1 MTQTIETQV
10 LIIGGGAT
18 GTGLARDLCLRG
30 LDVVLAEKGDL
41 NAGASGANHG
51 LLHSGARYVH
61 SDLEAAMECRAE
73 GQILKEICPQ
83 CIEET
88 SGLFVAV
95 PGDDEA
101 YIADFPHMCSRAGIP
116 CRELAV
122 AEALEKAPC
131 IAPDAIAV
139 YEVPDAAIDPF
150 KLAIENMTQARG
162 LGARYLS
169 HTRVAGFEMDK
180 GRMVRARVRD
190 TRTGDEFAIAAQIMV
205 SASGAWAGE
214 VAAMAGL
221 HIPMVFSKGTL
232 LVTGQRLAKPVIN
245 RLRKASDG
253 DILVPGGVVSIIGT
267 TSVRVDC
274 PDRIFPT
281 VEEVDLVINQGRQM
295 VPDLG
300 VRRYIRAYCGVRPL
314 VSSQGG
320 DDRKVTRG
328 FSLIDH
334 EKEGVSN
341 FITITSGKLTTYRLM
356 AERTAD
362 MVCGKLGISE
372 PCKTGVLAL
381 PMAETGDWTAPGA
394 SLRQGYRLPD
404 RDDLMICECEMVPAS
419 AMDAIVED
427 VKRHHGQPDLV
438 AIGLRSRLGKGPCQG
453 ATCSTR
459 ALARLYDNGEVR
471 GREGIRALSRFLD
484 ERWKG
489 EHALLWGD
497 SLAQSS
503 LKEMIHC
510 GLFCLEMQGDEDG

>member
-1 MTQTIETQV
+1 MKKTIETQV

-18 GTGLARDLCLRG
+18 GTGLARDLALRG
-30 LDVVLAEKGDL
+30 VEVVLVEKGDL

-61 SDLEAAMECRAE
+61 SDMEAAKECRSE
-73 GQILKEICPQ
+73 GLILKEICPQ

-95 PGDDEA
+95 PGDEET
-101 YIADFPHMCSRAGIP
+101 YIADFPGMCQKAGIP
-116 CRELAV
+116 CRSLDLD
-122 AEALEKAPC
+122 EALEMAPC
-131 IAPDAIAV
+131 LSKDAIAV

-150 KLAIENMTQARG
+150 KLAIENMTQARS
-162 LGARYLS
+162 LGATYLS
-169 HTRVAGFEMDK
+169 HSKVTGFDLDHR
-180 GRMVRARVRD
+180 GICLARLED
-190 TRTGDEFAIAAQIMV
+190 ARTKEGFRIKAQAYV

-214 VAAMAGL
+214 LAAMAGIS
-221 HIPMVFSKGTL
+221 IPMVFSKGSL

-245 RLRKASDG
+245 RLRQASDG

-267 TSVRVDC
+267 TSVRVDS

-281 VEEVDLVINQGRQM
+281 VEEVDLIINQGRQM

-314 VSSQGG
+314 VSSEGG
-320 DDRKVTRG
+320 DDRDVTRG
-328 FSLIDH
+328 FALLDH
-334 EKEGVSN
+334 EKEGVEN

-356 AERTAD
+356 AEKTAD
-362 MVCGKLGISE
+362 LVCKKLGVTD
-372 PCKTGVLAL
+372 PCKTRDLPL
-381 PMAETGDWTAPGA
+381 PMAETGGWTEPGA
-394 SLRQGYRLPD
+394 ALRYGFHLSD
-404 RDDLMICECEMVPAS
+404 RDDKMICECEMVPAS
-419 AMDAIVED
+419 AIDAIAAD
-427 VKRHHGQPDLV
+427 IRRQKGSPDLL

-453 ATCSTR
+453 STCS
-459 ALARLYDNGEVR
+459 A
-471 GREGIRALSRFLD
+471 RALSHLYDKGEIRGRQGIMDLKQFLD

-510 GLFCLEMQGDEDG
+510 GLFCLEITDEDE